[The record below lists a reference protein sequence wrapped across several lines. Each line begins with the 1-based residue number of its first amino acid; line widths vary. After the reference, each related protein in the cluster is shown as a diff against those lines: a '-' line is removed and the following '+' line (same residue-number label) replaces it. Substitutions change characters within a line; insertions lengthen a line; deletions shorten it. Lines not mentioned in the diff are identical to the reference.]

1 MTATRNPARI
11 QPNTAPA
18 QPDWPEASKSD
29 ANTCD
34 DVNDDGVDHDDNGV
48 DDDDDDDG
56 DDDVDD
62 DGDKEVGGG
71 EGRRRLSST

>member
-1 MTATRNPARI
+1 MCFLELPHF
-11 QPNTAPA
+11 
-18 QPDWPEASKSD
+18 
-29 ANTCD
+29 D

-48 DDDDDDDG
+48 DDDDDGG
-56 DDDVDD
+56 DDDGDD